1 MPLLFSKPD
10 KLDHADTILYEIDM
24 LRFSVGR
31 LRESVW
37 REPRDAWVYLEAFL
51 VHYRSLIEFLGSQT
65 PKPKP
70 NRPNSLHITTIWK
83 LASIPEPRNLA
94 DIYTKGTEL
103 WRKYEPSDEDG
114 GGRISQYLQHPTE
127 KRIDP
132 KNWPI
137 SMMNEQI
144 EPLLTEVEKHL
155 RPGNAILTA
164 VLPVEFLGPFS
175 ASTTVAT
182 ITASVMPDFDVSVKK
197 QFN

>member
-1 MPLLFSKPD
+1 MPNSFSIPD

-24 LRFSVGR
+24 LRFSAGR
-31 LRESVW
+31 MREGVW

-51 VHYRSLIEFLGSQT
+51 VHYRSLIEFLGSKI
-65 PKPKP
+65 PKPKQ
-70 NRPNSLHITTIWK
+70 NRPNSLHVTTIWK
-83 LASIPEPRNLA
+83 LANIHEPANLA
-94 DIYTKGTEL
+94 EIYTKGAEL

-137 SMMNEQI
+137 AAMSEQI
-144 EPLLTEVEKHL
+144 EPLLAEVETHL
-155 RPGNAILTA
+155 RPGNGILPA
-164 VLPVEFLGPFS
+164 LPAVEFLGPFS

-182 ITASVMPDFDVSVKK
+182 ITASVMPDIDVTVKK
-197 QFN
+197 QFS